1 LVGEKAHAVTS
12 KTLQR
17 LLVDLPNLSKA
28 ELEQVRARVEF
39 LLKSKAVT
47 KRDNEDDWLTA
58 GLIYEL
64 GREGLL
70 YKGINWHRIAPKEYD
85 KISRS
90 TRDLLLERAQR
101 QLTLPEKYALG
112 RVAAEALIQMV
123 RSWKFEDGEFVL
135 GLKSMLGQ
143 IGRTLEAFEHAYP
156 GYLKCGRVGLLINSR
171 VVRGDK

>member
-1 LVGEKAHAVTS
+1 MTS
-12 KTLQR
+12 KILQR
-17 LLVDLPNLSKA
+17 LLIDLPGLSKPD
-28 ELEQVRARVEF
+28 LEQVQTRVTF
-39 LLKSKAVT
+39 LLNGKPSVSKA
-47 KRDNEDDWLTA
+47 DNEDDWLTA

-156 GYLKCGRVGLLINSR
+156 GYLKCGRVGMLINSR

>member
-1 LVGEKAHAVTS
+1 MTS
-12 KTLQR
+12 KILQR
-17 LLVDLPNLSKA
+17 LLIDLPGLSKPD
-28 ELEQVRARVEF
+28 LEQVQTRVTF
-39 LLKSKAVT
+39 LLNGKPSVSKA
-47 KRDNEDDWLTA
+47 DNEDDWLTA

-90 TRDLLLERAQR
+90 IRDLLLERAQR

-156 GYLKCGRVGLLINSR
+156 GYLKCGRVGMLINSR
-171 VVRGDK
+171 VVRGDR